1 MDSSN
6 QFTPQQV
13 TQNMELLQEMLTC
26 GFEVSTWC
34 YDADGN
40 LIYTNARDDV
50 FDKMFEHDGCKAYM
64 LTQTDA
70 GIPVILSAKL
80 GLMWGGAYMKSQEQT
95 ERIYVIGPVFNSSVS
110 LESINRALDEASR
123 EYEISTAWM
132 PLFRELIKQIPVISS
147 VTFFQYVLM
156 LHCCVT
162 GEKLSRSALHFQ
174 KSPAEAETDTPGGST
189 NRHQTWMA
197 EQALL
202 ANVKEGNLNF
212 QSQLERAGLLSN
224 GIRVSAETPL
234 MQARMSE
241 VVFTSL
247 CTRAAIEGGMSPD
260 TAYTLGDSY
269 IQSLISCKSLTDM
282 RNIGHSMYE
291 DFIYRVHALHT
302 DKTLSAEILSCRDY
316 IDMHP
321 TEDLSLEKLADRIGY
336 SAYYLSRKFK
346 KETGCSINDYIRKVR
361 IERAKSMLSF
371 SDEPIGQIAEDL
383 HFSSASH
390 FADAFRKAEGILP
403 QAYRKQTRKV

>member
-1 MDSSN
+1 MESFN
-6 QFTPQQV
+6 QITPKKAA
-13 TQNMELLQEMLTC
+13 QNMELLQELLTC

-34 YDADGN
+34 YDAGGN
-40 LIYTNARDDV
+40 LIYTNARADV
-50 FDKMFEHDGCKAYM
+50 LDKVFEHNGCKAYM
-64 LTQTDA
+64 LSQADA
-70 GIPVILSAKL
+70 GVPVILSAKL
-80 GLMWGGAYMKSQEQT
+80 GLMWGAAYLKSQEQT

-110 LESINRALDEASR
+110 LESINQALNAVSR
-123 EYEISTAWM
+123 EYDAPADWM
-132 PLFRELIKQIPVISS
+132 PVFRDLLKQIPVISS

-156 LHCCVT
+156 LHYCITC
-162 GEKLSRSALHFQ
+162 EKLSRSALHFQ
-174 KSPAEAETDTPGGST
+174 KSPTEEVPDTPGQST
-189 NRHQTWMA
+189 RRHQTWMA

-224 GIRVSAETPL
+224 GISVSAETPL

-260 TAYTLGDSY
+260 AAYTLGDSY
-269 IQSLISCKSLTDM
+269 IQSLIGCKSITDM
-282 RNIGHSMYE
+282 RNIGHAMYE
-291 DFIYRVHALHT
+291 DFIYRVHTLHA

-321 TEDLSLEKLADRIGY
+321 TDALSLEELASHVGY
-336 SAYYLSRKFK
+336 STYYLSRKFK

-361 IERAKSMLSF
+361 IDRAKSMLSF
-371 SDEPIGQIAEDL
+371 SDEPIGQIAEEL

-403 QAYRKQTRKV
+403 QTYRKKTRKV

>member
-6 QFTPQQV
+6 QFTPQKV

-64 LTQTDA
+64 LSQTDA

-80 GLMWGGAYMKSQEQT
+80 GLMWGAAYLKFQDQT
-95 ERIYVIGPVFNSSVS
+95 ERIYVIGPVFNSSIS
-110 LESINRALDEASR
+110 LESINQALDEASR
-123 EYEISTAWM
+123 EYEISTTWM
-132 PLFRELIKQIPVISS
+132 PVFRELLKQIPVISS

-156 LHCCVT
+156 LHYSVT

-174 KSPAEAETDTPGGST
+174 KSSAEEETGTLSGST

-371 SDEPIGQIAEDL
+371 SDEPIGQIAEEL